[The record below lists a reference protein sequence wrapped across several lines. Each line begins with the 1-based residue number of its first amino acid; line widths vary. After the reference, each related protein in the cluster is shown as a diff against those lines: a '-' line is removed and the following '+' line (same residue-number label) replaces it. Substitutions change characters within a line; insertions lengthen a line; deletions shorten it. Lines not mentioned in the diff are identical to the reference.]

1 MPVRSPGFIGRGLA
15 GCVVFAASTAVSV
28 GVALAAAPAMS
39 GEKASFPPFDARTFG
54 GQLFWLAITFGI
66 LYWLMSK
73 VALPRVGAIL
83 AERSET
89 ISRDLDEAAAMQAKA
104 EETAQAY
111 EKALAEARKNA
122 QGIGQAARDA
132 GAKASD
138 ARRHIVEAEL
148 AAKLDKA
155 EASIAGTKT
164 AAMSNV
170 RGLGSEVAIAIVT
183 KLTGQAPSS
192 AEISDAVDQALA
204 TKQALANG

>member
-1 MPVRSPGFIGRGLA
+1 
-15 GCVVFAASTAVSV
+15 VVFAASAALSAGT
-28 GVALAAAPAMS
+28 ALAATPSLS
-39 GEKASFPPFDARTFG
+39 GEHAAFPPFDARTFA
-54 GQLFWLAITFGI
+54 GQLFWLAITFGV

-83 AERSET
+83 AERSNA
-89 ISRDLDEAAAMQAKA
+89 ISRDLDQAAEMQAKA

-122 QGIGQAARDA
+122 QGIAQAARDE

-138 ARRHIVEAEL
+138 ARRHTVEAEL
-148 AAKLDKA
+148 ATKLDAA
-155 EASIAGTKT
+155 EASIASTKS

-192 AEISDAVDQALA
+192 AEVSDAVDQALA